1 MLEPYTVKVVRA
13 VLRGGGDRKVSPLPG
28 LRHDVACFLLLNNN
42 RMALIQSWC
51 GITCS
56 RTGGA
61 LLATAGF
68 QALGKSNHDEWRIVP
83 YLGK

>member
-1 MLEPYTVKVVRA
+1 LCE
-13 VLRGGGDRKVSPLPG
+13 LF
-28 LRHDVACFLLLNNN
+28 LRHDVVCFLLLNNN
-42 RMALIQSWC
+42 RMGLIQSWC

-83 YLGK
+83 YLGKWSAWIM